1 MDWNQSTMYE
11 QRVRFILE
19 VQQRTFSFAESCRR
33 YSISRAAG
41 YKWWTRFLAEG
52 FEGLHDRSHRPHHC
66 PHAIAEGVV
75 EHVVDL
81 RQRYGWGSRKIRKLT
96 AEKFGEAPAR
106 RTIDRIFERHDLITK
121 KRRRS
126 GKPGHPG
133 KPLTPMDESNAV
145 WTVDFK
151 GQFKMLNG
159 RYCYPLTIQDGFSR
173 FLLEC
178 RGLYSTSIELA
189 KPVFIRT
196 FREFGLP
203 AVIRS
208 DNGTPFASI
217 GLARLTRLSAWWIRL
232 GIRPETIE
240 PGKPQQNGRHERMH
254 RTLKREALGH
264 RRPTSVPSS
273 ATSTTSVAPSITSGR
288 MRLST
293 MRRPTQSTDLL
304 LEPTLTSFRLSS
316 TPSTSRSGKSLRT
329 VESAGTHVGSTSARP
344 WATSSSGSNPL
355 VPLCGRS
362 TSDPLPSD
370 GLTKNS
376 SSFSTP
382 TATQDVTQSV
392 NHQLAP
398 LCQPSG
404 ALFRPPSGTPPP
416 RQCDR
421 RAINLCRCGARLR
434 SGRTRAE
441 GPSPSDG
448 RCLPCRRNH
457 GRGSRHHWRELRN
470 PPAPSAPSR

>member
-66 PHAIAEGVV
+66 PHAVAEGVV

-133 KPLTPMDESNAV
+133 KPLTPMDEPNAV

-189 KPVFIRT
+189 KPVFIKV

-254 RTLKREALGH
+254 RTLKREATQPPKANLSAQQRH
-264 RRPTSVPSS
+264 FNDFRRTFNQIRPHEALDDATPDSAYRSALKAYPDVLPPLVYPEHFEVRKVSTNGGIRWHSRWINISS
-273 ATSTTSVAPSITSGR
+273 ALGNEFIG
-288 MRLST
+288 
-293 MRRPTQSTDLL
+293 
-304 LEPTLTSFRLSS
+304 LEPIG
-316 TPSTSRSGKSLRT
+316 P
-329 VESAGTHVGSTSARP
+329 
-344 WATSSSGSNPL
+344 
-355 VPLCGRS
+355 
-362 TSDPLPSD
+362 
-370 GLTKNS
+370 
-376 SSFSTP
+376 
-382 TATQDVTQSV
+382 
-392 NHQLAP
+392 
-398 LCQPSG
+398 
-404 ALFRPPSGTPPP
+404 AL
-416 RQCDR
+416 
-421 RAINLCRCGARLR
+421 
-434 SGRTRAE
+434 
-441 GPSPSDG
+441 
-448 RCLPCRRNH
+448 
-457 GRGSRHHWRELRN
+457 
-470 PPAPSAPSR
+470 

>member
-1 MDWNQSTMYE
+1 MDWHQSTMYE

-33 YSISRAAG
+33 YGISRTAG
-41 YKWWTRFLAEG
+41 YTWWNRFLAEG

-66 PHAIAEGVV
+66 PHAVAEPIV
-75 EHVVDL
+75 EQVVDL

-96 AEKFGEAPAR
+96 AVKFGSAPAR

-133 KPLTPMDESNAV
+133 KPLTPMDEPNAV

-151 GQFKMLNG
+151 GQFKMRNG

-189 KPVFIRT
+189 KPVFIKT

-254 RTLKREALGH
+254 RTLKREAT
-264 RRPTSVPSS
+264 RPPKANLSAQQRHFNDFRHTFNHIRPHEALDDATPQSVYRSALRVYPETLPPLEYPEHFEVRKVSTNGGIRWHSRWINISS
-273 ATSTTSVAPSITSGR
+273 ALGNEFVG
-288 MRLST
+288 
-293 MRRPTQSTDLL
+293 
-304 LEPTLTSFRLSS
+304 LEPIGPALWQVYFGPTTLGWFDEELF
-316 TPSTSRSGKSLRT
+316 
-329 VESAGTHVGSTSARP
+329 VIFDTHGNK
-344 WATSSSGSNPL
+344 G
-355 VPLCGRS
+355 
-362 TSDPLPSD
+362 
-370 GLTKNS
+370 
-376 SSFSTP
+376 
-382 TATQDVTQSV
+382 
-392 NHQLAP
+392 
-398 LCQPSG
+398 
-404 ALFRPPSGTPPP
+404 
-416 RQCDR
+416 
-421 RAINLCRCGARLR
+421 
-434 SGRTRAE
+434 
-441 GPSPSDG
+441 
-448 RCLPCRRNH
+448 
-457 GRGSRHHWRELRN
+457 RN
-470 PPAPSAPSR
+470 PIC

>member
-66 PHAIAEGVV
+66 PHAVAEGVV

-133 KPLTPMDESNAV
+133 KPLTPMDEPNAV

-189 KPVFIRT
+189 KPVFIKV
-196 FREFGLP
+196 FREFGLPACHPLRQRYALRFHRPRSGRFLLECRGLYSTSIELAKPVFIKVFREFGVP

-254 RTLKREALGH
+254 RTLKREATRPPKANLSAQQRH
-264 RRPTSVPSS
+264 FNDFRRTFNQIRPHEALDDATPDSAYRSALRAYPDVLPPLVYPEHFEVRKVSTNGGIRWHSRWINISS
-273 ATSTTSVAPSITSGR
+273 ALGNEFIG
-288 MRLST
+288 
-293 MRRPTQSTDLL
+293 
-304 LEPTLTSFRLSS
+304 LEPIGLALWQVYFGPTTLGWFDEELF
-316 TPSTSRSGKSLRT
+316 
-329 VESAGTHVGSTSARP
+329 VICDTHGNT
-344 WATSSSGSNPL
+344 G
-355 VPLCGRS
+355 
-362 TSDPLPSD
+362 
-370 GLTKNS
+370 
-376 SSFSTP
+376 
-382 TATQDVTQSV
+382 
-392 NHQLAP
+392 
-398 LCQPSG
+398 
-404 ALFRPPSGTPPP
+404 
-416 RQCDR
+416 
-421 RAINLCRCGARLR
+421 
-434 SGRTRAE
+434 
-441 GPSPSDG
+441 
-448 RCLPCRRNH
+448 
-457 GRGSRHHWRELRN
+457 RN
-470 PPAPSAPSR
+470 PIC

>member
-1 MDWNQSTMYE
+1 MHWNQSTMYE
-11 QRVRFILE
+11 QRVRFVLE

-33 YSISRAAG
+33 YGISRTAG
-41 YKWWTRFLAEG
+41 YTWWKRFLVEG
-52 FEGLHDRSHRPHHC
+52 VEGLHERSHRPHHC
-66 PHAIAEGVV
+66 PHAVADPFV
-75 EHVVDL
+75 EHIVDL

-96 AEKFGEAPAR
+96 AEKFGSAPAR

-133 KPLTPMDESNAV
+133 KPLTPMDEPNAV

-151 GQFKMLNG
+151 GQFKMRNG

-189 KPVFIRT
+189 RPVFIKV

-208 DNGTPFASI
+208 DNGSPFASI

-254 RTLKREALGH
+254 RTLKREAT
-264 RRPTSVPSS
+264 RPPKANLRAQQRHFNDFRHTFNH
-273 ATSTTSVAPSITSGR
+273 I
-288 MRLST
+288 
-293 MRRPTQSTDLL
+293 RPHEALDD
-304 LEPTLTSFRLSS
+304 S
-316 TPSTSRSGKSLRT
+316 TPDSVYRSAPTAYPDILPPIEYPEHFEVRKVSTNGGIRC
-329 VESAGTHVGSTSARP
+329 GTPVGSISARR
-344 WATSSSGSNPL
+344 WATSSSPSNPS
-355 VPLCGRS
+355 VPRCGRS
-362 TSDPLPSD
+362 TSDPLPS
-370 GLTKNS
+370 GGSTKNS

-382 TATQDVTQSV
+382 TATQEETQSV

-404 ALFRPPSGTPPP
+404 ALFSPHFWLDLVAQRTVDARGSWGGNE
-416 RQCDR
+416 D
-421 RAINLCRCGARLR
+421 GARV
-434 SGRTRAE
+434 T
-441 GPSPSDG
+441 
-448 RCLPCRRNH
+448 
-457 GRGSRHHWRELRN
+457 W
-470 PPAPSAPSR
+470 